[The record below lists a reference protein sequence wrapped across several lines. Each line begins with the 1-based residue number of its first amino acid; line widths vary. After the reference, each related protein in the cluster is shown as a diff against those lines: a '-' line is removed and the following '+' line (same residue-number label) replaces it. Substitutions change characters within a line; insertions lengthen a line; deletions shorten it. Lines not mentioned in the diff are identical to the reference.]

1 MKATTKTVPIH
12 ALMIAL
18 FSALSLSFA
27 PLRAADT
34 PKPDPKDPDKK
45 VEQLEDARAAIA
57 RQDWVGAQALLRTA
71 VERNPQSADA
81 HNLYAYSMRKGPNPS
96 MDLVFRHYNE
106 ALRIDPKHLG
116 AHEYIGEAYLMSGN
130 VPKAR
135 EHLAQ
140 LEKLCGA
147 NCREYNLL
155 KVAVAAQEQQHAQK

>member
-1 MKATTKTVPIH
+1 MKATAKTAFIH
-12 ALMIAL
+12 AFIIAL
-18 FSALSLSFA
+18 FTAA
-27 PLRAADT
+27 TTWAADT

-45 VEQLEDARAAIA
+45 DLQMEQARDAIA
-57 RQDWVGAQALLRTA
+57 KQDWVGAQALLRVA

-81 HNLYAYSMRKGPNPS
+81 HNLYAYSMRKGPNPA

-106 ALRIDPKHLG
+106 ALRINPRHLG

-147 NCREYNLL
+147 DCREYQLL